1 MSYRYYLTEERE
13 VTKAEFVSAER
24 RAGFVN
30 TMNQPAEPATGG
42 FTGYAEGAEIRG
54 RMVWVP
60 TVADRPVIVRAE
72 QTCFAC
78 PAQWDAWDAD
88 GSQYY
93 LRYRHSFGSA
103 ERVRRG
109 EGEWLDGDRRE
120 TVGEFETDEDDG
132 GVISLEK
139 FCERAGLELRTA

>member
-1 MSYRYYLTEERE
+1 
-13 VTKAEFVSAER
+13 
-24 RAGFVN
+24 
-30 TMNQPAEPATGG
+30 MNGTADYKMNPAEAT
-42 FTGYAEGAEIRG
+42 ARLIL
-54 RMVWVP
+54 
-60 TVADRPVIVRAE
+60 VRVE

-109 EGEWLDGDRRE
+109 ADEWLDGDRRE
-120 TVGEFETDEDDG
+120 PVGEFETDEDDG
-132 GVISLEK
+132 GVISLEE
-139 FCERAGLELRTA
+139 FCERAGLELRLT